1 MSSLHRDRMDPNY
14 KEDEDVSLERQRV
27 ISGEANNDLIVL
39 YCLKKVENIYI
50 YIYIYI
56 YICCILYQGPLL
68 YLSTE
73 LVML

>member
-56 YICCILYQGPLL
+56 CWILYQGPVL